1 MKTGEGIS
9 LLIYETSPLSTRT
22 LLHSWKSLWGKKK
35 RTKSPKYKDTKKR
48 NFFSHKTQE
57 SRSFQS
63 TILQH
68 SHHFKFIT
76 IWKKDGLKNI
86 ASINRPVHHFSR
98 FQFFT
103 VAITLPSYPANWH
116 FLSDFPDYLFFQA
129 PTKFSNTNSDVP
141 TFTQS
146 SCQITPPSRQC
157 HWQRKITDWFRRNL
171 QLQNKLPLKL
181 MKMSCIR

>member
-1 MKTGEGIS
+1 MRHHLFQPELFYI
-9 LLIYETSPLSTRT
+9 LENPYE
-22 LLHSWKSLWGKKK
+22 GKKK
-35 RTKSPKYKDTKKR
+35 RTKSPKYKDTLKR
-48 NFFSHKTQE
+48 GIFSHKTQE
-57 SRSFQS
+57 SRSFRS

-76 IWKKDGLKNI
+76 IWKKDGWKNI

-103 VAITLPSYPANWH
+103 IAITLPSYPANWH

-146 SCQITPPSRQC
+146 SCHITPPSRQC

-171 QLQNKLPLKL
+171 QSQNKLPLKL

>member
-1 MKTGEGIS
+1 MRHHLFQPELFYI
-9 LLIYETSPLSTRT
+9 LENPYEEKKREQNHLSIRT
-22 LLHSWKSLWGKKK
+22 LK
-35 RTKSPKYKDTKKR
+35 RGI
-48 NFFSHKTQE
+48 FFSHKTQE

-146 SCQITPPSRQC
+146 SRQITPPRRQC

-171 QLQNKLPLKL
+171 QSQNKLPLKL